1 MTIAAHRVGLPLHRL
16 MGVLR
21 AVRLA
26 SRNEC
31 TASSM
36 LTGLHRTYRHR
47 ETSLRIGRVNE
58 KAREA
63 FTLRALVERPAL
75 I

>member
-1 MTIAAHRVGLPLHRL
+1 
-16 MGVLR
+16 
-21 AVRLA
+21 
-26 SRNEC
+26 
-31 TASSM
+31 M

-75 I
+75 IYGMAS